1 MLFLVNTFFGTVVLG
16 AHWNVLPCI
25 SGKYEMLI
33 LFVT

>member
-1 MLFLVNTFFGTVVLG
+1 MLFLVNAFFGTVVLG